1 MKMEILRGDIFV
13 VDSDGWCTDKKHH
26 RPAVIVSNNSGNHFS
41 DWVEVVFLTSAE
53 KKPLPTHASVVCR
66 GSIATVLCENIA
78 TVHKTKIGEYIRT
91 CTDDEMQKI
100 DEALKVSLGLNN
112 DKPEHEWKPEE
123 TTYSKPSKEAVDL
136 QVQLIQLQTERD
148 LYKHLYER
156 TFEKMCN

>member
-13 VDSDGWCTDKKHH
+13 VESDGWCTDNKHH

-53 KKPLPTHASVVCR
+53 KKPLPTHTNVVCR
-66 GSIATVLCENIA
+66 GSIATVLCESIA

-91 CTDDEMQKI
+91 CTDEEMQKI
-100 DEALKVSLGLNN
+100 DDALRCSLGLN
-112 DKPEHEWKPEE
+112 KEQKEHELHQEE
-123 TTYSKPSKEAVDL
+123 TTYSKAQKEVDDL
-136 QVQLIQLQTERD
+136 RIKLIQLQTERD

-156 TFEKMCN
+156 TFEKMCS

>member
-1 MKMEILRGDIFV
+1 MKMEILRGDIFI

-78 TVHKTKIGEYIRT
+78 TVHKTKVGEYIRT

-100 DEALKVSLGLNN
+100 DEALKVSLGLNK
-112 DKPEHEWKPEE
+112 DEPEE
-123 TTYSKPSKEAVDL
+123 KQSKELDAETLKPLTDIVK
-136 QVQLIQLQTERD
+136 LQTERD
-148 LYKHLYER
+148 LYKKLYEQM
-156 TFEKMCN
+156 FEKMVG